1 VESPILIIH
10 PGALGD
16 VLQAVPALRG
26 LRAQTP
32 GATLV
37 LAGQPRIG
45 RLLVALGVVDE
56 ARAFDGLGLEALFT
70 DGPIPPAL
78 AEWLGGFAR
87 VVSWFGAHEPTYR
100 ARLGALAAELT
111 VARPVPDDETPVW
124 RHLLATVPAPT
135 LAESDAVAPI
145 RPGGTRPGS
154 AALPG
159 SAVLIIHAG
168 SGGAWKQW
176 PPERFAEAIDE
187 VTARHAVAV
196 VVHQGPADRAAVD
209 ALLAR
214 LDRPVERLVEP
225 ELPDLAAILS
235 GACAYLGGDSGIS
248 HLAAAVGAPSV
259 VLFPPAHLPR
269 WSPWS
274 PSARPV
280 AMTGDE
286 TPRVIRELERM
297 LSSASR

>member
-37 LAGQPRIG
+37 LAGQPRLG

-56 ARAFDGLGLEALFT
+56 ARAFDGLGLDALFT
-70 DGPIPPAL
+70 EGPVPPSL

-87 VVSWFGAHEPTYR
+87 VVSWFGAREPTYR
-100 ARLGALAAELT
+100 ARLGALATELT

-124 RHLLATVPAPT
+124 RHLWATLSLRD
-135 LAESDAVAPI
+135 LAETDSVAPI
-145 RPGGTRPGS
+145 RLRGARPGS
-154 AALPG
+154 AALI
-159 SAVLIIHAG
+159 VHAG

-176 PPERFAEAIDE
+176 PPERFAEAIGE

-196 VVHQGPADRAAVD
+196 IVHQGPADRAAVD
-209 ALLAR
+209 ALLAH

-225 ELPDLAAILS
+225 ELPNLAAILS
-235 GACAYLGGDSGIS
+235 GARAYLGGDSGIS

>member
-1 VESPILIIH
+1 MESPILIIH

-37 LAGQPRIG
+37 LAGQPRLG

-56 ARAFDGLGLEALFT
+56 ARAFDGLGLDALFT
-70 DGPIPPAL
+70 EGPVPPSL

-87 VVSWFGAHEPTYR
+87 VVSWFGVREPTYR

-124 RHLLATVPAPT
+124 RHLRATLSLGD
-135 LAESDAVAPI
+135 LAETDSVAPI
-145 RPGGTRPGS
+145 RLPARPPG
-154 AALPG
+154 A
-159 SAVLIIHAG
+159 SAVVVHAG

-176 PPERFAEAIDE
+176 PPDRFAEAIGE
-187 VTARHAVAV
+187 ATARHAVPV
-196 VVHQGPADRAAVD
+196 IVHQGPADRAAVD

-225 ELPDLAAILS
+225 ELPALAAILS
-235 GACAYLGGDSGIS
+235 GARAYLGGDSGIS

-286 TPRVIRELERM
+286 TPRVTRELEQM

>member
-1 VESPILIIH
+1 MESPILIIH

-37 LAGQPRIG
+37 LAGQPRLG

-70 DGPIPPAL
+70 DGPVPPAV

-87 VVSWFGAHEPTYR
+87 VVSWFGAREPTYR

-124 RHLLATVPAPT
+124 RHLRATLSLGD
-135 LAESDAVAPI
+135 LAETDSVAPI
-145 RPGGTRPGS
+145 RLRGARPGS
-154 AALPG
+154 AA
-159 SAVLIIHAG
+159 LIIHAG

-176 PPERFAEAIDE
+176 PPERFAEAIGE
-187 VTARHAVAV
+187 VTARHAVTV
-196 VVHQGPADRAAVD
+196 VLHQGPADRAAVD

-235 GACAYLGGDSGIS
+235 GARAYLGGDSGIS

>member
-37 LAGQPRIG
+37 LAGQPRLG
-45 RLLVALGVVDE
+45 RLLVALRVVDE

-70 DGPIPPAL
+70 DGPVLPAL
-78 AEWLGGFAR
+78 AGWLGSFTR
-87 VVSWFGAHEPTYR
+87 VVSWFGAREPTYR

-124 RHLLATVPAPT
+124 RHLRATLSLGD
-135 LAESDAVAPI
+135 LAETDSVAPI
-145 RPGGTRPGS
+145 RLPARPPG
-154 AALPG
+154 A
-159 SAVLIIHAG
+159 SAVVVHAG

-176 PPERFAEAIDE
+176 PPDRFAEAIGE
-187 VTARHAVAV
+187 VTARHAVPV
-196 VVHQGPADRAAVD
+196 IVHQGPADRAVVD

-225 ELPDLAAILS
+225 ELPALAAILS
-235 GACAYLGGDSGIS
+235 GARAYLGGDSGIS

>member
-1 VESPILIIH
+1 MESPILIIH

-26 LRAQTP
+26 LRARTP

-37 LAGQPRIG
+37 LAGQPRLG

-87 VVSWFGAHEPTYR
+87 VVSWFGAREPTYR

-124 RHLLATVPAPT
+124 RHLLATLSLGDFVET
-135 LAESDAVAPI
+135 DSVAPI
-145 RPGGTRPGS
+145 RLPARPPG
-154 AALPG
+154 A
-159 SAVLIIHAG
+159 SAVVVHAG

-176 PPERFAEAIDE
+176 PPERFAEAIGE

-214 LDRPVERLVEP
+214 LDHPVERLVEP
-225 ELPDLAAILS
+225 ELPALAAILS
-235 GACAYLGGDSGIS
+235 GARAYLGGDSGIS

-274 PSARPV
+274 PSTRPV

-286 TPRVIRELERM
+286 TPRVIRELERL

>member
-26 LRAQTP
+26 LRARTP
-32 GATLV
+32 GATLM
-37 LAGQPRIG
+37 LAGQPRLG

-87 VVSWFGAHEPTYR
+87 VVSWFGAREPTYR

-135 LAESDAVAPI
+135 LVESEAVAPI
-145 RPGGTRPGS
+145 RPGGARPGS
-154 AALPG
+154 AALI
-159 SAVLIIHAG
+159 VHAG

-176 PPERFAEAIDE
+176 PPERFAEAIGE
-187 VTARHAVAV
+187 VTARHAVTV
-196 VVHQGPADRAAVD
+196 VLHQGPADRAAVD

-214 LDRPVERLVEP
+214 LDHPVERLVEP
-225 ELPDLAAILS
+225 ELPALAAVLS
-235 GACAYLGGDSGIS
+235 GARAYLGGDSGIS

>member
-26 LRAQTP
+26 LRARTP

-37 LAGQPRIG
+37 LAGQPRLG

-70 DGPIPPAL
+70 DGPIPPVL

-87 VVSWFGAHEPTYR
+87 VVSWFGAREPTYR

-124 RHLLATVPAPT
+124 RHLLSTIPTST
-135 LAESDAVAPI
+135 LAESEAVAPI
-145 RPGGTRPGS
+145 RPGGARPGS
-154 AALPG
+154 AA
-159 SAVLIIHAG
+159 LIIHAG
-168 SGGAWKQW
+168 SGGAWKRW
-176 PPERFAEAIDE
+176 PPERFAEAIGE
-187 VTARHAVAV
+187 VSARHTVAV

-225 ELPDLAAILS
+225 ELPALAAILS
-235 GACAYLGGDSGIS
+235 GARAYLGGDSGIS

-286 TPRVIRELERM
+286 TPRVIRELEEL

>member
-87 VVSWFGAHEPTYR
+87 VVSWFGAREPTYR

-111 VARPVPDDETPVW
+111 VARPVPDAETPVW

>member
-1 VESPILIIH
+1 MESPILIIH

-37 LAGQPRIG
+37 LAGQPRLG

-56 ARAFDGLGLEALFT
+56 ARAFDGLGLDALFT
-70 DGPIPPAL
+70 EGPVPPSL

-87 VVSWFGAHEPTYR
+87 VVSWFGAREPTYR

-124 RHLLATVPAPT
+124 RHLRATLSLGD
-135 LAESDAVAPI
+135 LAETDSVAPI
-145 RPGGTRPGS
+145 RLPARPPG
-154 AALPG
+154 A
-159 SAVLIIHAG
+159 SAVVVHAG

-176 PPERFAEAIDE
+176 PPDRFAEAIGE
-187 VTARHAVAV
+187 ATARHAVPV
-196 VVHQGPADRAAVD
+196 IVHQGPADRAAVD

-235 GACAYLGGDSGIS
+235 GARAYLGGDSGIS

>member
-37 LAGQPRIG
+37 LAGQPRLG
-45 RLLVALGVVDE
+45 RLLVALRVVDE

-70 DGPIPPAL
+70 DGPVLPAL
-78 AEWLGGFAR
+78 AGWLGSFTR
-87 VVSWFGAHEPTYR
+87 VVSWFGAREPTYR

-124 RHLLATVPAPT
+124 RHLRATLSLGD
-135 LAESDAVAPI
+135 LAETDSVAPI
-145 RPGGTRPGS
+145 RLPARPPG
-154 AALPG
+154 A
-159 SAVLIIHAG
+159 SAVVVHAG

-176 PPERFAEAIDE
+176 PPDRFAEAIAE

-196 VVHQGPADRAAVD
+196 IVHQGPADRAAVD
-209 ALLAR
+209 AVLAR

-235 GACAYLGGDSGIS
+235 GARAYLGGDSGIS

-259 VLFPPAHLPR
+259 VLFPPTHLPR